1 MKINFLK
8 TSLIKT
14 NLSKRLE
21 PNQNL
26 NKNRSIK

>member
-1 MKINFLK
+1 MKLNFLK

-14 NLSKRLE
+14 NLFKGFE

-26 NKNRSIK
+26 NKIGL